1 MEKGYFG
8 ASAFTSGRIL
18 PVEGVEIYISKID
31 DTGETLLYS
40 LLTDENGNT
49 PIVELDAPDV
59 ELSKKPGN
67 VKPFSVYNVRAIKV
81 GFFRTL
87 IKDVQVF
94 SGRTTVQNIDMIPLP
109 ENTTGIDT
117 INTFIVLPQN
127 L

>member
-1 MEKGYFG
+1 MEKGFFA

-18 PVEGVEIYISKID
+18 PVEGVEIYISRTD
-31 DTGETLLYS
+31 DGGETLLYS

-49 PIVELDAPDV
+49 PIFELDAPDMA
-59 ELSKKPGN
+59 LSEKPGN
-67 VKPFSVYNVRAIKV
+67 VKPFSVYNVRAIKE

-94 SGRTTVQNIDMIPLP
+94 SGRTTVQNVDIIPLP

-117 INTFIVLPQN
+117 TNTFIVLPQN

>member
-1 MEKGYFG
+1 MEKGLFG

-18 PVEGVEIYISKID
+18 PIQGVQVYVSSLQNG
-31 DTGETLLYS
+31 TETLLYS

-49 PIVELDAPDV
+49 PIVELDAPDMA
-59 ELSKKPGN
+59 LSESPGN
-67 VKPFSVYNVRAIKV
+67 YRPFSVYNVRAIKD

-94 SGRTTVQNIDMIPLP
+94 AKRTTIQNIDMIPLP
-109 ENTTGIDT
+109 ENTDGIDT
-117 INTFIVLPQN
+117 TNTFIVLPQN

>member
-1 MEKGYFG
+1 MEKGLFG

-18 PVEGVEIYISKID
+18 PIQGVQVYVSSLQNG
-31 DTGETLLYS
+31 TETLLYS

-49 PIVELDAPDV
+49 PIVELDAPDMA
-59 ELSKKPGN
+59 LSESPGN
-67 VKPFSVYNVRAIKV
+67 YRPFSVYNVRAIKD

-94 SGRTTVQNIDMIPLP
+94 AKRTTIQNIDMIPLP
-109 ENTTGIDT
+109 KNTDGIDT
-117 INTFIVLPQN
+117 TNTFIVLPQN